1 VGGAVTQ
8 KLDLVPWTRRGGPA
22 KNLVD
27 GRPVT
32 SVDFD
37 LFDMA
42 HSHAVSL
49 EFAQPGPDDVE
60 GLVAGAVG
68 QLVPPSGD
76 GDAEEVHCPYVEFT
90 TEDLPWRYGFSDAGG
105 HPLPWCVVV
114 AGVPDQIE
122 VQGEHAVLGV
132 GVQQT
137 HPLANAR
144 LWAHVQRPRGGPVG
158 SGLSRVL
165 SFAPL
170 DPETDYVAALVVPW
184 VNGGPAWTG
193 AAPVTVR
200 CLRSWRFRTGEAGTF
215 ETLAAELHPADNDP
229 VGTVTVTLPT
239 GETVRVPGALTSIE
253 FEIEP
258 LGDDD
263 PARDHDVLVDETD
276 PTGRRRVQPPAYG
289 APWVTHAAVVQDVE
303 DARFQDPRQWPWTAQ
318 ANADLRM
325 RVIAGVGLQAGI
337 DLQEQIVDSAARQWG
352 TGRWTHELVSA
363 LSLGLA
369 ASGGLWNRRLP
380 TTDTERLSVLGPAA
394 HRLPVEDT
402 PAAATLA
409 GALLRPGPGAASF
422 PVGLLGPRLTRSV
435 GAGRVHEAGGAQGLL
450 TQAAEGLPVSE
461 QPRDDIAAGGSPFEQ
476 DAGHLDTLG
485 ALTEVT
491 TGGAVT
497 ADQVDA
503 ALTNAARQL
512 EFPVVLE
519 QPEHP
524 PLDRP
529 QLPAVSDLL
538 VKALASFGVESSA
551 GRRVIGRLHGIDP
564 AEPLAAPQ
572 DCPNLDMPVWP
583 YVRDV
588 VPHWLLPGSESLGQG
603 EVVAMRTCP
612 EFIEAFLLGLN
623 QRALGELQWRQHP
636 LRVGC
641 TPLRRFWDHLPPGP
655 GGRGDDIAGVRGWAH
670 NSPLGT
676 HAPAGI
682 RAEKLVVVVRSPLF
696 RRYPRTLLFLAP
708 NSTSPPVWTRGRV
721 DLTTPVMPQ
730 FVAAMGPDL
739 TLFAFDVDPDV
750 VQTHWVV
757 VQEMPEGIRF
767 VRTSPVV
774 THAGAWAAANLDT
787 PLRVLLPGPDTV
799 GVPGGGP

>member
-1 VGGAVTQ
+1 MTE
-8 KLDLVPWTRRGGPA
+8 KLDLAPWTRRGGPA
-22 KNLVD
+22 EGLAE

-32 SVDFD
+32 TVDFD
-37 LFDMA
+37 LSDGP
-42 HSHAVSL
+42 HSQPVTL
-49 EFAQPGPDDVE
+49 EFAQPGPDEVE
-60 GLVAGAVG
+60 GLLAGAVG

-76 GDAEEVHCPYVEFT
+76 GDAEEIHCPYVEFT
-90 TEDLPWRYGFSDAGG
+90 TEDLPWRYGFSDPSGR
-105 HPLPWCVVV
+105 PLPWCVVV
-114 AGVPDQIE
+114 AGPPDQID

-132 GVQQT
+132 GVQAT
-137 HPLANAR
+137 HPLGNAH
-144 LWAHVQRPRGGPVG
+144 LWAHVQRPRGGAVG

-170 DPETDYVAALVVPW
+170 DPETDYTAALVVPW
-184 VNGGPAWTG
+184 VNGGAAWTG
-193 AAPVTVR
+193 GGPVTVR
-200 CLRSWRFRTGEAGTF
+200 CLRSWHFRTGEAGTF

-229 VGTVTVTLPT
+229 IGTVTVTLPS

-258 LGDDD
+258 LGDPD
-263 PARDHDVLVDETD
+263 PARDHDVLTDDLD
-276 PTGRRRVQPPAYG
+276 PTGRRRVQPPGYG
-289 APWVTHAAVVQDVE
+289 APWVTHAAVVQDVD
-303 DARFQDPRQWPWTAQ
+303 DARVQDPVQWPWTAQ

-352 TGRWTHELVSA
+352 TGAWTHELVSS

-380 TTDTERLSVLGPAA
+380 TTDAERLSVLGPAA

-402 PAAATLA
+402 PGAATLA
-409 GALLRPGPGAASF
+409 GALSKPDPSAASF

-435 GAGRVHEAGGAQGLL
+435 GADKVNEAGGAQALL
-450 TQAAEGLPVSE
+450 TQAADGLPVAE
-461 QPRDDIAAGGSPFEQ
+461 QPRDDIAAGASPHEQ

-485 ALTEVT
+485 YLTEEA
-491 TGGAVT
+491 TGGGVT
-497 ADQVDA
+497 VDDVDN
-503 ALTNAARQL
+503 ALLHAAREL
-512 EFPVVLE
+512 VPEVLE
-519 QPEHP
+519 QPEHR

-538 VKALASFGVESSA
+538 VKALAPFGVESSA
-551 GRRVIGRLHGIDP
+551 GRRVIDRLHGIDP

-623 QRALGELQWRQHP
+623 QRALGELAWRQHP

-641 TPLRRFWDHLPPGP
+641 TPLRRFWNHLPPGP
-655 GGRGDDIAGVRGWAH
+655 GGRGDDISGVKDWAH
-670 NSPLGT
+670 NSQLGS

-708 NSTSPPVWTRGRV
+708 NPRNPLRWKNGDV
-721 DLTTPVMPQ
+721 DLTKPVMPQ

-739 TLFAFDVDPDV
+739 TLFAFDVDPDAV
-750 VQTHWVV
+750 KRHWVV

-767 VRTSPVV
+767 KRDQPVAPPV
-774 THAGAWAAANLDT
+774 HAARWAAANLDT